1 MNTQG
6 STRTAKSLKNSTI
19 ALVLFIVAL
28 LLNFISR
35 KIFLDGLGEDV
46 LGLTSTT
53 QNILNF
59 LNIAELGISYA
70 VSFTL
75 YKPLYDNDR
84 DAINEIV
91 DLQRYLYR
99 YVAYVI
105 IAGGLG
111 IMAFFP
117 YIFAKMTLPLWYA
130 YASFIVFLASALL
143 GYFVNFKQIVL
154 TAAQLDYK
162 VQMSFRVTQLVK
174 LVAQIAGVLL
184 VPGGY
189 ILWLVIEL
197 IFAVLSA
204 YALHRTT
211 MKTFPWLARSEKKFT
226 ELKSKYGDFIT
237 KIKQVFIHKIA
248 GFALSQS
255 APLIIYAYT
264 SLAVV
269 ALYGNYQIIVNGLNQ
284 LIGAVFNGFSAGI
297 GNLVAENDK
306 RKIWK
311 VFNELFSVRMF
322 VAGMVCFTFA
332 YSANTFVSSWV
343 GEQYVFPQLTTLLI
357 AALLFVSISRSTV
370 ESYIGAYGI
379 YQDIGAPAVE
389 ATLNIGC
396 SILLGYYW
404 GINGIL
410 SGTLISLIVIV
421 IIWKP
426 YFLFTRAMKGHL
438 WDYIR
443 IYVIHIFLIVIAGF
457 CAKYVLDVI
466 IRNMLSDWGVFI
478 IKACGAVSIYG
489 IILLLL
495 LIIFRCGITDFG
507 IRLMNLIATKTARKK

>member
-1 MNTQG
+1 MKTQE
-6 STRTAKSLKNSTI
+6 STRTAKSLKNSTV
-19 ALVLFIVAL
+19 ALILFIVAL

-53 QNILNF
+53 QNILSF

-75 YKPLYDNDR
+75 YKPIFDHDHE
-84 DAINEIV
+84 AINEIV

-130 YASFIVFLASALL
+130 YASFIVFMISALL
-143 GYFVNFKQIVL
+143 GYFINFKQIVL

-162 VQMSFRVTQLVK
+162 VQMSFRVTQLIK
-174 LVAQIAGVLL
+174 LVVQIVTVLL
-184 VPGGY
+184 VPRGY
-189 ILWLVIEL
+189 ILWLAIEL
-197 IFAVLSA
+197 IFAIVSA
-204 YALHRTT
+204 YALHHTT
-211 MKTFPWLARSEKKFT
+211 MRTFPWLARTGKQFS
-226 ELKSKYGDFIT
+226 ELKVKYSEFIT
-237 KIKQVFIHKIA
+237 KIKQVFVHKIA

-264 SLAVV
+264 SLGIV

-297 GNLVAENDK
+297 GNLVAENDNK
-306 RKIWK
+306 KIWK
-311 VFNELFSVRMF
+311 VFNELFSIRMF
-322 VAGMVCFTFA
+322 VASTICFTLA
-332 YSANTFVSSWV
+332 YSANSFITNWV

-357 AALLFVSISRSTV
+357 VALLFVNISRSTV
-370 ESYIGAYGI
+370 ESFIGAYGI

-410 SGTLISLIVIV
+410 CGTLISLIVIV

-426 YFLFTRAMKGHL
+426 YFLFTRAMKGLL
-438 WDYIR
+438 WYYVR
-443 IYVIHIFLIVIAGF
+443 IYTIHVFLIVVAAF
-457 CAKYVLDVI
+457 SAKHALNAI
-466 IRNMLSDWGVFI
+466 IGNEFTGWGLFI
-478 IKACGAVSIYG
+478 VKACGSLTIYG

-495 LIIFRCGITDFG
+495 LIIFRCGIIDFG
-507 IRLMNLIATKTARKK
+507 IRLRNLIAAKTGSKT

>member
-1 MNTQG
+1 MQE
-6 STRTAKSLKNSTI
+6 STRTAKSLKNSTV
-19 ALVLFIVAL
+19 ALVLFVVAL

-35 KIFLDGLGEDV
+35 KVFLDGLGEDV

-53 QNILNF
+53 QNILSF

-75 YKPLYDNDR
+75 YKPLYHNDHE
-84 DAINEIV
+84 AINEIV

-130 YASFIVFLASALL
+130 YASFIVFMISALL

-162 VQMSFRVTQLVK
+162 VQMSFRVTQLIK
-174 LVAQIAGVLL
+174 LVVQIAAVLL

-197 IFAVLSA
+197 IFAILSA

-211 MKTFPWLARSEKKFT
+211 MKTFPWLARSGKKFA
-226 ELKSKYGDFIT
+226 ELKSKYGDFIM

-322 VAGMVCFTFA
+322 VAGAVCFTLA
-332 YSANTFVSSWV
+332 YSANAFVSSWV
-343 GEQYVFPQLTTLLI
+343 GEQYVFPKQTTLLI
-357 AALLFVSISRSTV
+357 VASLFINISRSTV
-370 ESYIGAYGI
+370 DSYIGAYGI

-396 SILLGYYW
+396 SILLGYHF

-410 SGTLISLIVIV
+410 CGTLVSLIVIV
-421 IIWKP
+421 VLWKP
-426 YFLFTRAMKGHL
+426 YFLFTRAMKGHIS
-438 WDYIR
+438 DYIK
-443 IYVIHIFLIVIAGF
+443 IYVVHIFALIVAAFGAKWLLDFVIGSNFHGWWLFIA
-457 CAKYVLDVI
+457 
-466 IRNMLSDWGVFI
+466 
-478 IKACGAVSIYG
+478 KACGGMFVYSV
-489 IILLLL
+489 LLLVL
-495 LIIFRCGITDFG
+495 LIMLRCGIIDFG
-507 IRLMNLIATKTARKK
+507 TRIKSMIARRNGMA